1 MRLLEGDDRVVV
13 LVVLLVQLAK
23 QAPGLR
29 ALLVVLDLRLE
40 AENGLL
46 NLALLDELLR
56 LAK

>member
-1 MRLLEGDDRVVV
+1 MRLLEGNDRVVV

>member
-1 MRLLEGDDRVVV
+1 MRLLEGDYRVVV